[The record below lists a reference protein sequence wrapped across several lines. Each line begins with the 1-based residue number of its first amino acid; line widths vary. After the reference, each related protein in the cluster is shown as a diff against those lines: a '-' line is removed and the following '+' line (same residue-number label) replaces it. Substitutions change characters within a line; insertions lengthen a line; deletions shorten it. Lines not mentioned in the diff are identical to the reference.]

1 MIAIDS
7 STTAFYLAQEIVE
20 RRGLVVVTNGLRLA
34 TLLMEQ
40 SSARVLVLGGVLR
53 RSAGSL
59 VGPIGDVLS
68 SRGRITKGF
77 FGLVGLSTVHGLMD
91 ISAEEAQ
98 TKHVMAAACDE
109 VHGLFDSTKITG
121 FGLHPFA
128 ADRAGHRALDRRRG
142 TRRVRRRLAR
152 PGRRGAH
159 RGVPTSHRG
168 RGSARA
174 APRRNTVI
182 RSSLVRTPFPDKG
195 VSMRPARKLSAL
207 VALGAAAALALTG
220 CTQKNQAD
228 TGAAS
233 GGAGASA
240 AATTY
245 KVAFVP
251 KLQGVPYFEAMNA
264 GGQKAA
270 AALGNVE
277 WLYQG
282 PTQADAAAQA
292 DIVRSYIQQKVNTL
306 IVAPN
311 DPDSMAP
318 LLQQAKDA
326 GIHVATADTDAPSSV
341 REAFVNQATAEG
353 IGQGLTDS
361 LLTAMGG
368 QGKYAIVSC
377 GQTAEN
383 LNSWIEVQKSYTAS
397 KYPNAQIVDI
407 VYAGEDQAKSTQM
420 ATDLMNAH
428 PDLTGLVGECTSSA
442 PGVAQAVRDANKVGQ
457 VFTVGLGTPQS
468 MKPYLEDGSS
478 TAAILWDV
486 ENLGY
491 LTAWTGAQ
499 LAEGKQF
506 AATNNVSPDLSAIEY
521 DATSKTLLLGPPL
534 AITKDNVDQ
543 FNY

>member
-1 MIAIDS
+1 
-7 STTAFYLAQEIVE
+7 
-20 RRGLVVVTNGLRLA
+20 
-34 TLLMEQ
+34 
-40 SSARVLVLGGVLR
+40 
-53 RSAGSL
+53 
-59 VGPIGDVLS
+59 
-68 SRGRITKGF
+68 
-77 FGLVGLSTVHGLMD
+77 
-91 ISAEEAQ
+91 
-98 TKHVMAAACDE
+98 
-109 VHGLFDSTKITG
+109 
-121 FGLHPFA
+121 
-128 ADRAGHRALDRRRG
+128 
-142 TRRVRRRLAR
+142 
-152 PGRRGAH
+152 
-159 RGVPTSHRG
+159 
-168 RGSARA
+168 
-174 APRRNTVI
+174 
-182 RSSLVRTPFPDKG
+182 
-195 VSMRPARKLSAL
+195 MRPARKLTAFL
-207 VALGAAAALALTG
+207 AIGAAMAIAMTG
-220 CTQKNQAD
+220 CTKKNEAP
-228 TGAAS
+228 AAAPA
-233 GGAGASA
+233 GGASTA
-240 AATTY
+240 AQTY

-318 LLQQAKDA
+318 LLQQAQAA
-326 GIHVATADTDAPSSV
+326 GIHVATADTDAPDSV
-341 REAFVNQATAEG
+341 REAFVNQATADG

-368 QGKYAIVSC
+368 KGKYAIVSC

-383 LNSWIEVQKSYTAS
+383 LNSWIAVQKSYTAS
-397 KYPNAQIVDI
+397 KYPEAQIVDT
-407 VYAGEDQAKSTQM
+407 VYAGEDQAKATQM

-468 MKPYLEDGSS
+468 MKPYLADGSS

-506 AATNNVSPDLSAIEY
+506 AATNDVSPQLSGVSY
-521 DATSKTLLLGPPL
+521 DAASKTLLLGPPL
-534 AITKDNVDQ
+534 SITKDNVDQ
-543 FNY
+543 YQY